1 LKRFLFADL
10 ERLEIVAN
18 NTQFFFEFNDFA
30 VQRKIK
36 QINIYGIRLNDNN
49 NDTVGAQ
56 TNNNQ
61 TKATGSAFDAN
72 RLVIII
78 FPIAR
83 L

>member
-36 QINIYGIRLNDNN
+36 QINIYGIGLNDNNNN

-61 TKATGSAFDAN
+61 TKATEV
-72 RLVIII
+72 RLTQIV
-78 FPIAR
+78 